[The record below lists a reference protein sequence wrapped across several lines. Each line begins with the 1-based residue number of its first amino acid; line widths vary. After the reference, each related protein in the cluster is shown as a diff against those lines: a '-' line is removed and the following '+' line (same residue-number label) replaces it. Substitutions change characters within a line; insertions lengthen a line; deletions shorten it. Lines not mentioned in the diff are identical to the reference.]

1 MAAPDSFDERR
12 IGAPCVEDEEIAL
25 TQAQKTVALIAHDNK
40 KDEMIGLAA
49 RLQDTLRQVLTPVS
63 DAAPQ
68 NVVKA
73 SY

>member
-1 MAAPDSFDERR
+1 ME
-12 IGAPCVEDEEIAL
+12 
-25 TQAQKTVALIAHDNK
+25 HK